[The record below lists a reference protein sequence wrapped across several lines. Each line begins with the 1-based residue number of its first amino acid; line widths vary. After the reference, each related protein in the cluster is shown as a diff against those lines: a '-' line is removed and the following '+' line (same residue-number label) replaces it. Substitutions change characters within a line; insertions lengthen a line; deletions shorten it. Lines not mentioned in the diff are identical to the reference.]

1 MFHLLK
7 PATFRRERR
16 KTKKIITIKNI
27 LNLVRIDNL
36 VQVRVQ
42 HSLVGHVESIT
53 NLAQQT
59 LRKLEIFMN

>member
-7 PATFRRERR
+7 QATFRE
-16 KTKKIITIKNI
+16 KDEKQKIITTKEIF
-27 LNLVRIDNL
+27 NLMRIDNL

-53 NLAQQT
+53 NLAQ
-59 LRKLEIFMN
+59 

>member
-7 PATFRRERR
+7 QAKFILEE
-16 KTKKIITIKNI
+16 KEEKQKIIITKKI
-27 LNLVRIDNL
+27 LYLVRIDNL

-53 NLAQQT
+53 DLAQ
-59 LRKLEIFMN
+59 

>member
-7 PATFRRERR
+7 QAIFILEEKEERQ
-16 KTKKIITIKNI
+16 KIIITKKN
-27 LNLVRIDNL
+27 LYLVRIDNL

-53 NLAQQT
+53 DLAQ
-59 LRKLEIFMN
+59 